1 MSKVSG
7 LLLVASGI
15 ALAALGTKYGPEA
28 NLEGLV
34 AQNQAPLSESAPRPS
49 AADREMPPVG
59 ATALQIVAPPT
70 KPTARP
76 APRPT
81 EAVPA
86 RSEPVVITLPR
97 RPSESAND
105 LSPKTAAIPDRA
117 SLARELQRELR
128 RVGCYEG
135 EINGSWTPPT
145 RRAMKAFTDR
155 VNAILPVDVPDYILL
170 TLVQGHQDHV
180 CSKPCSAGQGLSD
193 DGRCVPNAIL
203 AQAARK
209 PAAPSQATAP
219 APSAWAVTTM
229 AAPPSRSMPVIEGR
243 MALAGPQS
251 ETNDGPSRRAAAPN
265 LPRGASARPDARA
278 PRVAQRKGRR
288 LDVKA
293 FFQRLDVA
301 GRP

>member
-15 ALAALGTKYGPEA
+15 ALATLGIKYGPAADSEV
-28 NLEGLV
+28 LV
-34 AQNQAPLSESAPRPS
+34 GQHQVAPSDPAPRAS
-49 AADREMPPVG
+49 AREVRPVE
-59 ATALQIVAPPT
+59 AAELQIVASPT
-70 KPTARP
+70 KPAAKPTPRP
-76 APRPT
+76 A

-86 RSEPVVITLPR
+86 RSDPVVITLPR
-97 RPSESAND
+97 RPSEPANE

-135 EINGSWTPPT
+135 EINGGWTPPT

-155 VNAILPVDVPDYILL
+155 VNAILPVDAPDYILL
-170 TLVQGHQDHV
+170 TLVQGHQDQV

-203 AQAARK
+203 AHAARK
-209 PAAPSQATAP
+209 PSAPSQATAP

-229 AAPPSRSMPVIEGR
+229 AAPPSRSMTVIEGR
-243 MALAGPQS
+243 MALAGPQI
-251 ETNDGPSRRAAAPN
+251 ETTTGPSRKAAAPN
-265 LPRGASARPDARA
+265 RGPTARPDARA
-278 PRVAQRKGRR
+278 PRAAQRQGRR